1 MLKSSSDTVIVTK
14 PYSSV
19 NTLRKPFKTP
29 FKVPFKQPPQ
39 EANIMESSDAQHTT
53 RKGEELN
60 HDNDEIEGVEVCF
73 NSARQALLDE
83 LVQDDVL
90 EEEPVDF
97 GQGSGDTFLDD
108 GMSKCEQ

>member
-1 MLKSSSDTVIVTK
+1 MLKSPSDTVIVTK

-39 EANIMESSDAQHTT
+39 EAHIMESSDAQQTT
-53 RKGEELN
+53 QKGEELK
-60 HDNDEIEGVEVCF
+60 HGNDEVEVVEVCF
-73 NSARQALLDE
+73 GSARQALRDE
-83 LVQDDVL
+83 LLQDDVL

-108 GMSKCEQ
+108 GMSKCER